1 MKLYNSGKLKGM
13 YTGPEKG
20 GMGNS
25 KKTKPIPLPRD
36 ITKREG
42 SSTKMPRI
50 KSKTKKEKELE
61 ALKNAS
67 KRAAKGMKGIPMI
80 GRLLANKAK
89 KKKTGVKKK
98 LKK

>member
-61 ALKNAS
+61 ALK
-67 KRAAKGMKGIPMI
+67 KRNKRTGPAMNK
-80 GRLLANKAK
+80 LLAGRGRK
-89 KKKTGVKKK
+89 KGPSGRK
-98 LKK
+98 